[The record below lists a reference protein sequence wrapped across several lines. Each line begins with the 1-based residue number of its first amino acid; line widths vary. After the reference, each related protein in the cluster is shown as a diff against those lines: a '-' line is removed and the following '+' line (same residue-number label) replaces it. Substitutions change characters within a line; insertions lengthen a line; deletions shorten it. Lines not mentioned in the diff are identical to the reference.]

1 MVEGLF
7 LFFEILGVIIGIH
20 TLYGKKGFISIYT
33 LGFICIEV
41 LYISLANRNI
51 VSKET
56 MPIVYMLFVLYTFLE
71 FKDKLINVIYNCILS
86 ILIVSICQ
94 MILYIPGIAIYYI
107 VKNEDIMALFI
118 NIMVCIIVV
127 LTRRMKIYSILHNIC
142 RSKEVRAAISIV
154 LSGGIL
160 IYYFYRIKAYNYLP
174 IDVYLT
180 FLLLLIIVIF
190 AILRWQNSNNEII
203 EKDKEIEITRAYNE
217 SYKGLVDNVRQK
229 QHDFKNH
236 LLALSGLF
244 LNVKT
249 NEELIEKQKIY
260 KEELDKDSKYNK
272 ILFKINEPILA
283 GFIFHKVLDL
293 EVQGINVYFDIN
305 IFSEEISYILIND
318 LVEIIGILID
328 NAKEA
333 VINSKMG
340 KGIKIILK
348 ENDNELIIQISNI
361 SKHFT
366 DDEIINFFKRGYS
379 TKGDERGIGL
389 SKIIEYQKKYKF
401 DIMTDS
407 YSEEGE
413 NWIKFSII
421 IKKASVI

>member
-33 LGFICIEV
+33 LGFISTEV
-41 LYISLANRNI
+41 LYIGLANRNI

-56 MPIVYMLFVLYTFLE
+56 MPIVYMLFVLYTLLE
-71 FKDKLINVIYNCILS
+71 FKDKLVNVIYNCILS

-94 MILYIPGIAIYYI
+94 MILYIPGVAIYYI
-107 VKNEDIMALFI
+107 VKNEDVMALFI

-127 LTRRMKIYSILHNIC
+127 LTRKMKIYSILHNIC
-142 RSKEVRAAISIV
+142 RSKQIRAAISIV
-154 LSGGIL
+154 LTGGIL
-160 IYYFYRIKAYNYLP
+160 IYYFYRIKVYNYLP
-174 IDVYLT
+174 LDVYLT
-180 FLLLLIIVIF
+180 FLLLLIIVVF
-190 AILRWQNSNNEII
+190 TVLRWQNSNNEII

-217 SYKGLVDNVRQK
+217 SYKGLVDNARK
-229 QHDFKNH
+229 NQHDFKNH

-244 LNVKT
+244 LNAKT
-249 NEELIEKQKIY
+249 NEEFIEKQKVY
-260 KEELDKDSKYNK
+260 KEELIKDSKYSQ

-293 EVQGINVYFDIN
+293 EVQGINVYYDIN
-305 IFSEEISYILIND
+305 IYSENITYILIND

-333 VINSKMG
+333 IVNSGLG
-340 KGIKIILK
+340 KEIKIYLQ
-348 ENDNELIIQISNI
+348 ENENELTIQVLNI
-361 SKHFT
+361 SKYFT

-389 SKIIEYQKKYKF
+389 SKIMEYQKKYKF
-401 DIMTDS
+401 DIMTDN
-407 YSEEGE
+407 YIEEDK
-413 NWIKFSII
+413 NWLKFSII
-421 IKKASVI
+421 IKKTSVI